1 MAAPGWAATTAA
13 GRYTSPHPAAPPQHQ
28 KAAVQSVCC
37 TFDPHLLTQA
47 IFIQMTN
54 YSFQGGTAPQDH
66 LNIKLTDLAE
76 PVVRLY
82 DSYFERAEL
91 PKTSLWKGPANV

>member
-1 MAAPGWAATTAA
+1 
-13 GRYTSPHPAAPPQHQ
+13 
-28 KAAVQSVCC
+28 
-37 TFDPHLLTQA
+37 
-47 IFIQMTN
+47 MTN

-76 PVVRLY
+76 LVVRLY